1 MKKIA
6 VVTGGGS
13 GIGQAA
19 ALELQKSGF
28 NIFIVGRREEELMK
42 TVKLSEV
49 SDYKIIPF
57 PADITNSNDVK
68 SKKYLSELHLK
79 KSKQNFYASTKS
91 FQHVL

>member
-28 NIFIVGRREEELMK
+28 NIFIV
-42 TVKLSEV
+42 
-49 SDYKIIPF
+49 KI
-57 PADITNSNDVK
+57 
-68 SKKYLSELHLK
+68 
-79 KSKQNFYASTKS
+79 
-91 FQHVL
+91 